1 MILLICNRESM
12 KMKKLFKTTLV
23 IAIIFTFGIITVY
36 ADTPDNTLEI
46 STQSM
51 NCKELLGNNL
61 TLVLNA
67 AIKLIR
73 IVGAALATL
82 LASVTLFKAIG
93 SDNKDALKKA
103 GNTCVKMGIVL
114 IVIGLFPTLIR
125 FIGNL
130 FEFDISCI
138 L

>member
-1 MILLICNRESM
+1 MILLISNRESM

-36 ADTPDNTLEI
+36 ADTPDNTLDI

>member
-1 MILLICNRESM
+1 
-12 KMKKLFKTTLV
+12 MKKLFKTTLV

-36 ADTPDNTLEI
+36 ADTPDNTLDI

>member
-1 MILLICNRESM
+1 
-12 KMKKLFKTTLV
+12 MKKLFKTTLV

>member
-1 MILLICNRESM
+1 
-12 KMKKLFKTTLV
+12 MKKLFKTTLV

-73 IVGAALATL
+73 IIGAALATL

>member
-1 MILLICNRESM
+1 
-12 KMKKLFKTTLV
+12 MKKLFKTILV

-46 STQSM
+46 STQNM

-73 IVGAALATL
+73 IIGAALATL